1 MLVTLPFVLLLLDW
15 WPLGRL
21 GSCTAKRLLGEK
33 VPLLALAVASC
44 VVTVVA
50 QRGALASAA
59 ELPLTLRIGN
69 ATVSFVAY
77 LRQFVWPA
85 GLACFYPHPGDS
97 LPAWKVAGALAVLLA
112 ITSAVILRWEKRRY
126 LMVGWFWYT
135 GMLVPVIGVA
145 QVGGQSMAD
154 RYTYLPEI
162 GLCAAIVWAAASVAD
177 ARPSMRPMFSIAAG
191 IVLGACA
198 VAMWIQVGYWRDSET
213 LWKRTIACTTP
224 SFVPHY
230 RLAIALAKQERFD
243 EAIAE
248 FEAALQF
255 LPDAEAENNLGSA
268 LSRKERWEEAIAHY
282 RTAIAYSPAYAEA
295 HNNLGIALVQTG
307 HLEGAIACFR
317 RAVQLRPDWERS
329 RGCLAMALRQRET
342 DGRSAHGPTGSRPQV
357 SKDDPRGS

>member
-1 MLVTLPFVLLLLDW
+1 M
-15 WPLGRL
+15 G
-21 GSCTAKRLLGEK
+21 
-33 VPLLALAVASC
+33 
-44 VVTVVA
+44 
-50 QRGALASAA
+50 LASAA

-97 LPAWKVAGALAVLLA
+97 LPAWKVAGASAVLLA

-198 VAMWIQVGYWRDSET
+198 VAMWIQVGYWRNSET

-268 LSRKERWEEAIAHY
+268 AVSER
-282 RTAIAYSPAYAEA
+282 T
-295 HNNLGIALVQTG
+295 
-307 HLEGAIACFR
+307 
-317 RAVQLRPDWERS
+317 
-329 RGCLAMALRQRET
+329 M
-342 DGRSAHGPTGSRPQV
+342 GRSDRTLPDGDRILARVRRSAQQLGHRPCPDGAPRRSDRLLSPCRATPARLGTFPWMPRYGTPTAG
-357 SKDDPRGS
+357 D